1 MTYAQNPQIGPYPQR
16 YAPTYAF
23 PPKEDADDVS
33 NHSFSPKYGAAPPP
47 TNPSY
52 ARGMS
57 PPQCIYA
64 QPPPGYYDAVAPV
77 SPATAPPLS
86 PQAAR
91 DEGPSDWFEGL
102 FGCANNVDICVE
114 EALCPYC
121 HLGFMYDFFESG
133 TQAMDPFACCGALCI
148 DFFFGVGVARLV
160 TIVHLR
166 GRLTR
171 RYGIAEDDCTRGLTA
186 ICCSCCAMCQM
197 HRELHV
203 RGDSMGGLCYTPSP
217 IPRAPPVSTS
227 MSKDDELTT
236 NASFSHQFGGSTSS
250 EKIRTVDTRR
260 PNQSLS

>member
-47 TNPSY
+47 ANPSY

-77 SPATAPPLS
+77 SPATGPPLS

-91 DEGPSDWFEGL
+91 DEGPSDWLEGL

-166 GRLTR
+166 GGSRGGTALPRTTARAGSPPSAARAAPCARCTASCTSEATR
-171 RYGIAEDDCTRGLTA
+171 WAVSATR
-186 ICCSCCAMCQM
+186 
-197 HRELHV
+197 HRPFPAPL
-203 RGDSMGGLCYTPSP
+203 PSP
-217 IPRAPPVSTS
+217 LRWV
-227 MSKDDELTT
+227 KTT
-236 NASFSHQFGGSTSS
+236 N
-250 EKIRTVDTRR
+250 
-260 PNQSLS
+260 